1 MAQPIFPASLKLR
14 DDIRSSDVS
23 REDHIQTLAYLDHM
37 SGVPAGD
44 EEPIHPICAGVIS
57 SDDLI
62 SLGREVQF
70 AAGEDQAV
78 RAAQDTQVD
87 DGNGVAGRVSAT
99 VSCGESPVRM
109 VATTRFDVGSTIAS
123 DPSLFTTNR
132 AGDGVSAAE
141 STGSERS

>member
-1 MAQPIFPASLKLR
+1 LKLR
-14 DDIRSSDVS
+14 GDIRSSDVS
-23 REDHIQTLAYLDHM
+23 REDHIQTLADLDHM
-37 SGVPAGD
+37 SGVLTGA

-57 SDDLI
+57 SDNLI

-70 AAGEDQAV
+70 AAGEGQAV

-109 VATTRFDVGSTIAS
+109 VATTRFDAGSTIAS
-123 DPSLFTTNR
+123 DPSLFTTNG
-132 AGDGVSAAE
+132 AGDGVSATE